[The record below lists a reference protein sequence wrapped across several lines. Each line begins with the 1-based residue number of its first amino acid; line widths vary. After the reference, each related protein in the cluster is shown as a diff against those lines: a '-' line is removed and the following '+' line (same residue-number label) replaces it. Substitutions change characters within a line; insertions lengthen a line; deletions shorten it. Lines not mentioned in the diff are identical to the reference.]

1 MKVLFFGDVVGRP
14 GRYALAAIMPA
25 WHKRH
30 APDFI
35 VANGENL
42 AHGDGVTA
50 ETLDE
55 LLALG
60 VDAVTS
66 GNHIFH
72 RKETVALLEDPAK
85 RLLKPYNMIGK
96 DVPGRGWWAVEKEGM
111 RLAIAN
117 LIGITQF
124 KPHKY
129 ANPFILA
136 EALLEEIGCEAPDA
150 PIVLDFHAEATAE
163 KKAMGWM
170 LDGKV
175 AAVIGT
181 HTHVPTRDERILPKG
196 TAYITDVGMVGPLDS
211 VLGLA
216 PRPIIE
222 NFIREPRVSLDIAEG
237 PVEVNAVLVEIP
249 QGRLLADSIRHL
261 REIVGE

>member
-1 MKVLFFGDVVGRP
+1 MKILFFGDVVGRP
-14 GRYALAAIMPA
+14 GRAALAEIIPE
-25 WHKRH
+25 WRKRH

-35 VANGENL
+35 LANGENI

-72 RKETVALLEDPAK
+72 RREAVTLLENPEK
-85 RLLKPYNMIGK
+85 RLLRPYNMIGK
-96 DVPGRGWWAVEKEGM
+96 DVPGRGWCVVEKGGM
-111 RLAIAN
+111 RLAVAN

-129 ANPFILA
+129 ANPFILI
-136 EALLEEIGCEAPDA
+136 ETLLEEIVREAPDA
-150 PIVLDFHAEATAE
+150 PIVLDFHAEATSE

-170 LDGKV
+170 LDGRV

-181 HTHVPTRDERILPKG
+181 HTHVPTRDERILPNG

-211 VLGLA
+211 VLGLE

-222 NFIREPRVSLDIAEG
+222 NFMREPKVPLELAEG
-237 PVEVNAVLVEIP
+237 RVEVNAAIVEVP
-249 QGRLLADSIRHL
+249 RGRLLADSITHL
-261 REIVGE
+261 REILR